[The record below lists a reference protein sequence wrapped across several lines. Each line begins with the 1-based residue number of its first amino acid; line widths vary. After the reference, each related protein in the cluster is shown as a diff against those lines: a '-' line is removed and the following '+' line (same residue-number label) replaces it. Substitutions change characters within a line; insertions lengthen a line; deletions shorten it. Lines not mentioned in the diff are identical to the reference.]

1 MAGES
6 NNSTS
11 IADFEKSLDELEK
24 LVRDLEQGELSLEQS
39 LAAFERGVKLTREC
53 QSALKS
59 AEQRAE
65 QLALTTNLPG
75 ASSRPRF
82 QTACR
87 KPCATACWEA
97 ANGFARRCA
106 WPPPGQWAARKMPPW
121 HRPVHWN

>member
-39 LAAFERGVKLTREC
+39 LAAFERGVQLTREC

-59 AEQRAE
+59 AEQRVE
-65 QLALTTNLPG
+65 QLVQNSDGSLET
-75 ASSRPRF
+75 RPF
-82 QTACR
+82 SADDS
-87 KPCATACWEA
+87 
-97 ANGFARRCA
+97 N
-106 WPPPGQWAARKMPPW
+106 
-121 HRPVHWN
+121 